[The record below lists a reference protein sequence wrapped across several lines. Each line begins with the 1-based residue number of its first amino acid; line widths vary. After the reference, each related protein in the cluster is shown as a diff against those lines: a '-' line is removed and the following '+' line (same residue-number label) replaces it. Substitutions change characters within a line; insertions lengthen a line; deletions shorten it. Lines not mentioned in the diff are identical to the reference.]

1 MTRFLFILVVF
12 VGVLSTAAQA
22 DSRIKT
28 RSYAE
33 NRVYALTGHL
43 GFQTVIEFNDDE
55 TIENVAIGDS
65 VAWQVTPNRRGDVM
79 ILKPIAEAPPTNMT
93 VVTSLR
99 HYIFELRVKKAAE
112 AKPGEMV
119 FVLRFSYPGE
129 QQAQE
134 ALQAQEASLI
144 AAPPSPEERA
154 VNRHYTYEGDREIL
168 PAQVF
173 DDGRATYF
181 RWAEGMPAPAIF
193 LVDEDEKESV
203 INHGFEDGFVVV
215 DRVARVFSLKHGG
228 YETLIYNDGYTP
240 IDPGPEAP
248 LAREKKRGFF
258 GRVFGGDADD
268 DNGEA
273 G

>member
-1 MTRFLFILVVF
+1 MKRLSIMLTLLLCAF
-12 VGVLSTAAQA
+12 STAAQA

-28 RSYAE
+28 RTYAE

-55 TIENVAIGDS
+55 IIENVAIGDS

-99 HYIFELRVKKAAE
+99 HYIFELRVEKASE

-129 QQAQE
+129 EKVQE
-134 ALQAQEASLI
+134 ALEAETASV
-144 AAPPSPEERA
+144 APPPSPEDRA
-154 VNRHYTYEGDREIL
+154 VNRDYTYEGDREIL
-168 PAQVF
+168 PAQAF
-173 DDGRATYF
+173 DDGRHTYF

-193 LVDEDEKESV
+193 LVDDDDKESV

-215 DRVARVFSLKHGG
+215 DRIAPIFSLKHGG
-228 YETLIYNDGYTP
+228 FETLIFNDGYAP

-248 LAREKKRGFF
+248 RARKKKRGFF
-258 GRVFGGDADD
+258 GRVFGGD
-268 DNGEA
+268 DNDGEA

>member
-1 MTRFLFILVVF
+1 MRRFAIILTIFCF
-12 VGVLSTAAQA
+12 VLPSVALA

-28 RSYAE
+28 RNYAE
-33 NRVYALTGHL
+33 NTVYALTGHL

-65 VAWQVTPNRRGDVM
+65 VAWQVTPNRRGDVI

-93 VVTSLR
+93 VVTNLR
-99 HYIFELRVKKAAE
+99 HYIFELRVKQASE

-119 FVLRFSYPGE
+119 FVLRFAYPGE
-129 QQAQE
+129 QKAQE
-134 ALQAQEASLI
+134 ALQAQEASF
-144 AAPPSPEERA
+144 AVVPPSPEERA
-154 VNRHYTYEGDREIL
+154 VNRNYTYEGDREIL

-193 LVDEDEKESV
+193 LIDEDDKESV

-228 YETLIYNDGYTP
+228 YETLIHNDGYTP

-248 LAREKKRGFF
+248 QAREKKRGFF
-258 GRVFGGDADD
+258 GRVFGGDSSDD
-268 DNGEA
+268 GGA

>member
-1 MTRFLFILVVF
+1 MTRVAVILTLLFCA
-12 VGVLSTAAQA
+12 LSTAAQA

-28 RSYAE
+28 RTFAE
-33 NRVYALTGHL
+33 NTVYALTGHL

-55 TIENVAIGDS
+55 IIENVAIGDS

-99 HYIFELRVKKAAE
+99 HYIFELRVKKASE
-112 AKPGEMV
+112 AKPGDIV

-129 QQAQE
+129 KKAQE
-134 ALQAQEASLI
+134 ALQAEAASFV
-144 AAPPSPEERA
+144 APPSPEERA
-154 VNRHYTYEGDREIL
+154 VNRNYTYDGDREIL

-173 DDGRATYF
+173 DDGRSTYF

-193 LVDEDEKESV
+193 LVDEDDKESV

-215 DRVARVFSLKHGG
+215 DRIAPVFSLKHGG
-228 YETLIYNDGYTP
+228 FETLIFNDGYQP

-248 LAREKKRGFF
+248 RAREKKRGFF
-258 GRVFGGDADD
+258 GRVFGGDE
-268 DNGEA
+268 GEA